1 MIRNLNDLKT
11 YISADLK
18 SIGQGLSIKNWI
30 MDPAMRLTIVMRL
43 TEYCQNTTKPGI
55 VTLPIL
61 FWFRM
66 LSVKLGFSLGPN
78 IFGPGVA
85 IVHHGL
91 LIIDPTTRIGRNCR
105 IHMGVH
111 IGGAAVFVDPTKVS
125 EYSPRLGD
133 NVYIGP
139 GAKIYGPIKIGSNCT
154 IGANSVVTKSFEQD
168 GLLIAGVP
176 AKVLAEGETGGRAVR
191 FLQDDKF

>member
-1 MIRNLNDLKT
+1 MIENYNDLKA
-11 YISADLK
+11 YIAADLA
-18 SIGQGLSIKNWI
+18 SIGQSLSLKTWI
-30 MDPAMRLTIVMRL
+30 MDPVMRFTIVMRL
-43 TEYCQNTTKPGI
+43 TEYCVNTGQSPLLRFP
-55 VTLPIL
+55 VL
-61 FWFRM
+61 FWFRK

-111 IGGAAVFVDPTKVS
+111 IGGAAVFVDARTAAD
-125 EYSPRLGD
+125 YSPRLGD

-139 GAKIYGPIKIGSNCT
+139 GAKIYGPVRIGSNCT
-154 IGANSVVTKSFEQD
+154 IGANAVVTKDFDRD
-168 GLLIAGVP
+168 GLLIAGIP
-176 AKVLAEGETGGRAVR
+176 AKVLAENETGARAQR
-191 FLQDDKF
+191 SGGAG